1 MSKYDY
7 SSTVIPVFIEKQET
21 YIEAFPT
28 QWSAEAANANG
39 YKIVFNVESTY
50 PADLFNAELEATIV
64 LQSAAN
70 TIFTDQDSVLINNF
84 FPAMFERIGLEL
96 NDEKMEEVDDPYIS
110 SSILKFITK
119 SQDYLSSDGQVEG
132 FILDNELY
140 NTSAITNTGRE
151 FRKILYNSAPTRSIR
166 IKYKLADLFRFCA
179 EYRKALY
186 KIPIRITLTR
196 RFDDEANKFLFHTA
210 VNVAENQA
218 AVPPVPA
225 VVNKVGRAWLQDI
238 VLRIP
243 THELNSESSVD
254 FLSQFNGKKEIDM
267 LFNGISMY
275 KGELQGNGNKT
286 ILITTATQPP
296 ELVVLLFRPQTYD
309 YTDNSGLFETG
320 DIESIELRIG
330 NTQKYPDKPLTIN
343 ATEFYYQDLYKHYSD
358 TCKIYGNEPLLSYY
372 EFMKNYP
379 MYVFSTQKQDRDVF
393 SSGASIN
400 IYVKKTSATAYSWHV
415 LYLENKWYK
424 SKLFPNGM
432 SRPTQVTF
440 NSK

>member
-7 SSTVIPVFIEKQET
+7 SSTVVPVVIEKQET
-21 YIEAFPT
+21 ELEAFST
-28 QWSAEAANANG
+28 QWSAAAANANG

-50 PADLFNAELEATIV
+50 PADLFNAELEATII

-84 FPAMFERIGLEL
+84 FPAMFERISLEL

-110 SSILKFITK
+110 SSILKCITK
-119 SQDYLSSDGQVEG
+119 SKDYLSSDGQVEG
-132 FILDNELY
+132 FILDGEFN
-140 NTSAITNTGRE
+140 NTSANTNTGRE
-151 FRKILYNSAPTRSIR
+151 FRKILYNNAPTRSIR

-186 KIPIRITLTR
+186 KIPIRVTLTR
-196 RFDDEANKFLFHTA
+196 RFDDEANRFLFHTA
-210 VNVAENQA
+210 DGDA
-218 AVPPVPA
+218 
-225 VVNKVGRAWLQDI
+225 NKVGRAWLQDI
-238 VLRIP
+238 ILRIP
-243 THELNSESSVD
+243 THELNTEPSVN

-296 ELVVLLFRPQTYD
+296 ELVVLVFQPQTYD
-309 YTDNSGLFETG
+309 YTDNSGLFQTG
-320 DIESIELRIG
+320 DLENIELRIG
-330 NTQKYPDKPLTIN
+330 NSQKYPDKPLPIN
-343 ATEFYYQDLYKHYSD
+343 ATEFYYQDLYKQYSN
-358 TCKIYGNEPLLSYY
+358 TCKIYGNEPLLTYY

-379 MYVFSTQKQDRDVF
+379 MYVFSSIKQDRDVF

-400 IYVKKTSATAYSWHV
+400 IYVKKTTATAYRWHV
-415 LYLENKWYK
+415 LYLENRWYK
-424 SKLFPNGM
+424 SKLFPNGK
-432 SRPTQVTF
+432 SSSSS
-440 NSK
+440 NI